1 MSVNIQQILSSNALH
16 MRRSAIRDLLSVI
29 TSPNVISFGGGFPNA
44 STFPV
49 EELKRLMMEVM
60 DESADKALQYSTTEG
75 HVGLRQE
82 LAKMIKRTQGVDV
95 DIKNILITTAS
106 QQALDLVS
114 RIFINPG
121 DTVVCELPSYL
132 GALQTIWAQQ
142 GNPVGFKS
150 YDEMDKVIT
159 DLTAQGK
166 KPKYIY
172 LVPDFRN
179 PSGTTM
185 TLEERKL
192 VLEVARKHDMLI
204 IEDSPYRDIRFE
216 GEPVPTILSLDKDNR
231 VVQLGTFSKT
241 FVPGFRI
248 GWVVGPDEVINRLI
262 VGKQCSDLCTP
273 VMQQMIAAKYL
284 ASGHFDE
291 GLKKISALYKT
302 KKQRMISAL
311 EREMPKGVSWTNPEG
326 GLFLLIT
333 LPEGLSS
340 IELFDLAVKEDVAYV
355 PGTSFFCDGKGENTL
370 RLNFSYASDEK
381 IDEGIARLARAI
393 RAMYKIKGINE

>member
-1 MSVNIQQILSSNALH
+1 

-29 TSPNVISFGGGFPNA
+29 TSPDVISFGGGFPN
-44 STFPV
+44 SLTFPV
-49 EELKRLMMEVM
+49 EELKKLMMEVM
-60 DESADKALQYSTTEG
+60 DENADKALQYSTTEG
-75 HVGLRQE
+75 HNGLRKE

-114 RIFINPG
+114 RVFVDPG
-121 DTVVCELPSYL
+121 DTVICELPSYL
-132 GALQTIWAQQ
+132 GALQTIWAVQ
-142 GNPVGFKS
+142 GNPVGVKS
-150 YDEMDKVIT
+150 YDEMDQVIT

-216 GEPVPTILSLDKDNR
+216 GEPVPTILSLDTDNR

-273 VMQQMIAAKYL
+273 IMQQMVAEKYL
-284 ASGHFDE
+284 ASGHFDA
-291 GLKKISALYKT
+291 GLLKITALYKQ
-302 KKQRMISAL
+302 KKQRMIAAL
-311 EREMPKGVSWTNPEG
+311 EREMPKGVSWTNPQG

-370 RLNFSYASDEK
+370 RLNFSYASDDK

-393 RAMYKIKGINE
+393 KALYKAKGINE